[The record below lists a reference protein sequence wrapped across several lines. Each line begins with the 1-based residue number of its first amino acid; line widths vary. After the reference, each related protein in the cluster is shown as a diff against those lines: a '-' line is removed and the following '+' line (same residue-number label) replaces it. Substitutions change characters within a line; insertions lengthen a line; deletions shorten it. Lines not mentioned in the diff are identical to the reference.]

1 MDLLVLY
8 LPAVLVGWGITWGLV
23 RFAPRFGAVVL
34 PNPRSSHSCPTPTLG
49 GLGLIAG
56 MWVGLG
62 VAATSGFVVLVD
74 WKSLACT
81 LVVLLFCAD
90 GFKPLRPLE
99 KLAIQV
105 SAGLLLVFSGAV
117 LTRISLPPL
126 VNLELG
132 SFAIPFTL
140 LWYVALQNLYDFMD
154 GIDGLAGLEGVLVA
168 LCFAGIAL
176 EWAPDLAWVAMA
188 LAGGITGF
196 LFLNRPPGK
205 IFMGDVGGQSIGL
218 IFALLAVL
226 GERAGIPLGLMLL
239 FLGAFLFDSVYT
251 LVRRLLRGENISHAH
266 RLHLYQRLV
275 RMGWSHAS
283 VDATYG
289 SVTVILGLS
298 GYLLIEDH
306 LAAAG
311 LVFCLAA
318 GVMVGGTV
326 WLEARWAKRNLE
338 NETGE

>member
-1 MDLLVLY
+1 MDLLMLY
-8 LPAVLVGWGITWGLV
+8 LPAVFAGWGITWGML
-23 RFAPRFGAVVL
+23 RLAPRFGAVVL

-62 VAATSGFVVLVD
+62 VAAISGVIVLVV
-74 WKSLACT
+74 WKVLACT
-81 LVVLLFCAD
+81 LILLLFCAD
-90 GFKPLRPLE
+90 GFRPMRPLE

-105 SAGLLLVFSGAV
+105 IAGLLLVFSGAV
-117 LTRISLPPL
+117 LTRISLPPIL
-126 VNLELG
+126 NLELG

-196 LFLNRPPGK
+196 LFLNRPPGR
-205 IFMGDVGGQSIGL
+205 IFMGDVGGQYLGL
-218 IFALLAVL
+218 LFALLAVL
-226 GERAGIPLGLMLL
+226 GEEAGIPFGLMLL

-251 LVRRLLRGENISHAH
+251 LVRRLIRGENISRAH
-266 RLHLYQRLV
+266 RFHLYQRLV

-283 VDATYG
+283 VDVTYG
-289 SVTVILGLS
+289 SVTLILSLS
-298 GYLLIEDH
+298 GYLLIENH
-306 LAAAG
+306 LAPAATVFCSAAG
-311 LVFCLAA
+311 L
-318 GVMVGGTV
+318 MVGGTV
-326 WLEARWAKRNLE
+326 WLESRWQKRIFE
-338 NETGE
+338 DESGE